1 MYALCGGSAVFFAEL
16 LILCEESYRLCQ
28 SLWRRRRY
36 GKSCFAVE
44 TYVGDS
50 RGERCVDDGLS
61 VDHSFKL
68 YYAECFAWSYRRE
81 HEDIAVGVSL
91 TELLIGEKSQKMYL
105 VLHAVSGGVAFQS
118 VAQIACA
125 CDEKLTALYLCKGAE
140 KHVNAL
146 VIDKSACEEHLDAVL
161 VGCSFGEHGTALYG
175 EVLLGYDTIGENSA
189 LVFSR

>member
-1 MYALCGGSAVFFAEL
+1 MCYNILRISEYPKTNRRKVECNMKLITRLLALLTALTLLAVSGLAETVTTQDQ
-16 LILCEESYRLCQ
+16 IVATVN
-28 SLWRRRRY
+28 
-36 GKSCFAVE
+36 G
-44 TYVGDS
+44 TP
-50 RGERCVDDGLS
+50 
-61 VDHSFKL
+61 L
-68 YYAECFAWSYRRE
+68 Y
-81 HEDIAVGVSL
+81 L

-105 VLHAVSGGVAFQS
+105 VLHAVSGGVAFQP

-161 VGCSFGEHGTALYG
+161 VSGSFGEHGTALYG

-189 LVFSR
+189 LVRKFGQIQ